1 MFDEFLTKAKELR
14 SQGEPFA
21 VATVVRFDGSIS
33 GKPGDKAIIYS
44 DGRIWGWI
52 GGGCT
57 QPAVIKE
64 ALKSLAD
71 GEPRFVRISPPPKP
85 KSEPRIVD
93 YTMTCH
99 SGGTLDVYIEPVL
112 PKPKLVI
119 FGRSAVARY
128 LAALASAMNFSVAIF
143 ADGANRDDFPN
154 ADIVQDAIQVPDE
167 RMAAQ
172 AYLVVSTQGEGDE
185 EALAAALR
193 TNAPYISFIASRA
206 KSRKVFEYL
215 RDQGITSDQLS
226 RVHSPAGLNIGA
238 VAPEEIAL
246 SILAE
251 IVQIRRATQPI
262 QTSTTSEREF
272 KDPVCGMTVNATG
285 AKYQLEWRGVTYYFC
300 CSGCKQQFEKKPTN
314 YIA

>member
-1 MFDEFLTKAKELR
+1 MRKATELR
-14 SQGEPFA
+14 SQGNSFA
-21 VATVVRFDGSIS
+21 IATVVRFDGSIS
-33 GKPGDKAIIYS
+33 GKPGDKAIIYP

-71 GEPRFVRISPPPKP
+71 EEPRFVRISPPPKP

-112 PKPKLVI
+112 PRPHLI
-119 FGRSAVARY
+119 LLGRSAVARY
-128 LAALASAMNFSVAIF
+128 LAALANAMNFQVAIF
-143 ADGANRDDFPN
+143 AEGANREDFPN
-154 ADIVQDAIQVPDE
+154 ADLLHESIQVPE
-167 RMAAQ
+167 EVVAAK

-193 TNAPYISFIASRA
+193 TNAPYISFVASRA

-215 RDQGITSDQLS
+215 RDQGITADQLS

-251 IVQIRRATQPI
+251 IVQIRRARLPVETKIAP
-262 QTSTTSEREF
+262 EREL
-272 KDPVCGMTVNATG
+272 KDPVCGMNVNAMG
-285 AKYQLEWRGVTYYFC
+285 AMHHFEWHGITYYFC
-300 CSGCKQQFEKKPTN
+300 CISCKQEFEKQPAN
-314 YIA
+314 YVA